1 MDNAEEF
8 QSHAFENY
16 CTATE
21 ITLTYSIPYEHA
33 QNGLAEVLVKKI
45 QLITRPLILHAHLPS
60 SIWGHVVLRTVA
72 LLHLRPTLINVQ
84 TPYELL
90 SGRPPNVSHIRVF
103 GCQVWVPI
111 SEPKC
116 HIIGPHR

>member
-45 QLITRPLILHAHLPS
+45 QLITRPLILHAHL
-60 SIWGHVVLRTVA
+60 
-72 LLHLRPTLINVQ
+72 LLA
-84 TPYELL
+84 
-90 SGRPPNVSHIRVF
+90 F
-103 GCQVWVPI
+103 GDMLFYAQLHCYV
-111 SEPKC
+111 
-116 HIIGPHR
+116 